1 MEKLKKIIL
10 KKMKYIKKFY
20 EYNQV
25 NQYEKLI
32 TINEN
37 ELFYTFVDYYYNSEL
52 ISNNDR
58 KILES
63 YTNFSLSEYLINE
76 NFFDKLK
83 ARYDKAAIV
92 VKNIPD
98 NAKNAL
104 NSIIDAAQTSVDFVK
119 NLVSQLNVYI
129 NKIITVTSDKIRNK
143 LKIDQ
148 KFIKQI
154 KDTNTKNKNGLLN
167 DIKECKNVV
176 SFYKDKLTGILST
189 KLTTSITQVV
199 NSEDLPV
206 EEKLKYMKEN
216 LTMGKNVISSLIHGI
231 EKVPPFSWL
240 GKVKEIAEKGVNN
253 IVTALSYFTQQ
264 LGGPKF
270 EIPVIASLLAIAF
283 EYNVKGLAKH
293 GLLDVIGLATV
304 PAIAILIKTIAY
316 VATFIAAILVIDDVC
331 GFNLFV
337 HNHGNEHEVKP
348 IPKETATTPVA
359 PKATPTTPT
368 TPTQNKTE
376 NNPAASAALASAT
389 PIK

>member
-1 MEKLKKIIL
+1 
-10 KKMKYIKKFY
+10 MKYIKKFY
-20 EYNQV
+20 EYK
-25 NQYEKLI
+25 QYEKLI

-37 ELFYTFVDYYYNSEL
+37 DLFYTFVDYYYNSEL

-58 KILES
+58 NILES
-63 YTNFSLSEYLINE
+63 YTNYSLSEYLINE

-83 ARYDKAAIV
+83 DRYDKAATV

-104 NSIIDAAQTSVDFVK
+104 NSIIDAAKTSVEFVK

-129 NKIITVTSDKIRNK
+129 KKMITVTSDNIRNK

-148 KFIKQI
+148 NFIKQI
-154 KDTNTKNKNGLLN
+154 KETNAKNKNGLLN
-167 DIKECKNVV
+167 DMKECKNVV

-189 KLTTSITQVV
+189 KLTTAFTQVV
-199 NSEDLPV
+199 TSEDLPV
-206 EEKLKYMKEN
+206 EEKINYMKES

-240 GKVKEIAEKGVNN
+240 GKVKEMAEKGVNS
-253 IVTALSYFTQQ
+253 VVAALSYFTQQ
-264 LGGPKF
+264 LGGPKI

-293 GLLDVIGLATV
+293 GLLEIIGLATL

-316 VATFIAAILVIDDVC
+316 IATFVAAILVIDDVC
-331 GFNLFV
+331 GLNILV
-337 HNHGNEHEVKP
+337 HGHGHGNEQEVKTA
-348 IPKETATTPVA
+348 PKETATTPVT
-359 PKATPTTPT
+359 PKATPVTPT
-368 TPTQNKTE
+368 PNKTE
-376 NNPAASAALASAT
+376 TETETKNPAASAALASAT

>member
-1 MEKLKKIIL
+1 
-10 KKMKYIKKFY
+10 MKYIKKFY
-20 EYNQV
+20 EYK
-25 NQYEKLI
+25 QYEKLI

-52 ISNNDR
+52 ISNYDR

-83 ARYDKAAIV
+83 DRYDKAATV

-104 NSIIDAAQTSVDFVK
+104 NSIIDAAKTSVDFVK

-129 NKIITVTSDKIRNK
+129 NKMITVTSDKIKNK
-143 LKIDQ
+143 LKVDQ
-148 KFIKQI
+148 NFIKQI
-154 KDTNTKNKNGLLN
+154 KDTNAKNKDGLLN
-167 DIKECKNVV
+167 DMKECKNVI

-189 KLTTSITQVV
+189 KLTTAFTQVV
-199 NSEDLPV
+199 TSEDLPL
-206 EEKLKYMKEN
+206 EEKLNYMKES

-240 GKVKEIAEKGVNN
+240 SKVKEMAEKGVNN
-253 IVTALSYFTQQ
+253 VVSALSYFTQQ

-270 EIPVIASLLAIAF
+270 EIPVIASLLGIAF

-293 GLLDVIGLATV
+293 GLLEVIGLATL
-304 PAIAILIKTIAY
+304 PAIAVLIKIIAY
-316 VATFIAAILVIDDVC
+316 VATFVAAILVIDDIC
-331 GFNLFV
+331 GLNLIV
-337 HNHGNEHEVKP
+337 HHAHSNEHEAKP
-348 IPKETATTPVA
+348 IPKETATTPIA
-359 PKATPTTPT
+359 PKATTTTPT
-368 TPTQNKTE
+368 TPNETETKT
-376 NNPAASAALASAT
+376 NPTSASTT

>member
-1 MEKLKKIIL
+1 
-10 KKMKYIKKFY
+10 MKYIKKFY
-20 EYNQV
+20 EYK
-25 NQYEKLI
+25 QYEKLI

-37 ELFYTFVDYYYNSEL
+37 DLFYTFVDYYYNSEL

-58 KILES
+58 NILES
-63 YTNFSLSEYLINE
+63 YTNYSLSEYLINE

-83 ARYDKAAIV
+83 DRYDKAATV

-104 NSIIDAAQTSVDFVK
+104 NSIIDAAKTSVEFVK

-129 NKIITVTSDKIRNK
+129 KKMITVTSDNIKNK

-148 KFIKQI
+148 NFIKQI
-154 KDTNTKNKNGLLN
+154 KETNAKNKNGLLN
-167 DIKECKNVV
+167 DMKECKNVV

-189 KLTTSITQVV
+189 KLTTAFTQVV
-199 NSEDLPV
+199 TSEDLPV
-206 EEKLKYMKEN
+206 EEKINYMKES

-240 GKVKEIAEKGVNN
+240 GKVKEMAEKGVNS
-253 IVTALSYFTQQ
+253 VVAALSYFTQQ
-264 LGGPKF
+264 LGGPKI

-293 GLLDVIGLATV
+293 GLLEIIGLATL

-316 VATFIAAILVIDDVC
+316 IATFVAAILVIDDVC
-331 GFNLFV
+331 GLNILV
-337 HNHGNEHEVKP
+337 HGHGHGNEQEVKTA
-348 IPKETATTPVA
+348 PKETATTPVT
-359 PKATPTTPT
+359 PKATPVTPT
-368 TPTQNKTE
+368 PNKTE
-376 NNPAASAALASAT
+376 TETETKNPAASAALASAT